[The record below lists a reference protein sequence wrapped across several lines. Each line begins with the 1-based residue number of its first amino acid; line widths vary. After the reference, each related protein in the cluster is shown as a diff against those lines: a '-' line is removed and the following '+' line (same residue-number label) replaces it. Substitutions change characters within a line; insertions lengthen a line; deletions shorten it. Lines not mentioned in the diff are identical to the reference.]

1 MNALQR
7 AQARW
12 EAYEARWHAVSADAD
27 ASMSADLRF
36 CDVPWPVCE
45 LLVDRDIQGLTAHA
59 IGEFLF
65 ESLDVRLDESI
76 RGHSKKIARK
86 ERMERIRGA
95 LVRWHPDKVAPLL
108 GRIVPEDAQMVREG
122 VYRIFYAL
130 RMLQDAE
137 RKA

>member
-1 MNALQR
+1 
-7 AQARW
+7 
-12 EAYEARWHAVSADAD
+12 
-27 ASMSADLRF
+27 MSADLRF